1 MLQWLTDTVRCIH
14 CLLLCICAVRNFG
27 MGDTKIQ
34 MDSKST
40 KHQKSEFTMRVGKH
54 EATVRFDIFCQLV
67 SFYVAQRCSG

>member
-1 MLQWLTDTVRCIH
+1 
-14 CLLLCICAVRNFG
+14 

-54 EATVRFDIFCQLV
+54 EATVRFEVFNTIFHCGGFPPSQDNVLEMILQT
-67 SFYVAQRCSG
+67 SEGKSCITYQIM